1 MSQPK
6 VRARIK
12 KERDLETHIRTQF
25 VAGTEFVEL
34 RDYVP
39 STKTYSRGV
48 SFESHLLRD
57 VIDALDATNEVLGT
71 GTSAT
76 EIPGQLKLDV

>member
-1 MSQPK
+1 MAQPK
-6 VRARIK
+6 IRARIK
-12 KERDLETHIRTQF
+12 KERDLETHVRTQF

-48 SFESHLLRD
+48 AFESHQLGD
-57 VIDALDATNEVLGT
+57 VIEALQATQDVISVK
-71 GTSAT
+71 TSAA
-76 EIPGQLKLDV
+76 EIPGQLALDV

>member
-6 VRARIK
+6 IRARIK
-12 KERDLETHIRTQF
+12 KERDLETHVRTMF

-48 SFESHLLRD
+48 AFERHQLGN
-57 VIDALDATNEVLGT
+57 VIEALQATEDVLGPR
-71 GTSAT
+71 TSTT
-76 EIPGQLKLDV
+76 EIPGQLALDV